1 MAFYNGKG
9 SRISAAALKPLL
21 KRFRE
26 LLEVSV
32 QQSTNVLFQRFR
44 IIEKSRVIKP
54 IIKDYSFKL
63 ILSFCAFSYYV

>member
-1 MAFYNGKG
+1 MQKTPDVFPPGVNL
-9 SRISAAALKPLL
+9 ITLK
-21 KRFRE
+21 

-44 IIEKSRVIKP
+44 IIEKSRAIKP